1 MNSIKSYQNR
11 LVLRDTNEK
20 GFDIWRFT
28 ISLHQS
34 NITVTSIENGRQK
47 IIKATIV
54 HIIREGITVE
64 AYVSIR
70 NRNPPLYTGPSYEEK
85 EKKFMVISI
94 TMYHKCLNDKFI

>member
-1 MNSIKSYQNR
+1 MNSIKSYQKR

-70 NRNPPLYTGPSYEEK
+70 TGTHPYTLAQVMRKKKRNSWW
-85 EKKFMVISI
+85 
-94 TMYHKCLNDKFI
+94 